1 MAAFLFFLLGIG
13 LIYLTR
19 GFWISSPENATAEP
33 SILNRN
39 IIPLLH
45 QHISFYRAL
54 DESEKRHFE
63 EEIHEFLSKV
73 KIIPVDTEIEDLDRV
88 LVAASAVIPLFAFRD
103 WFYRNISV
111 VEIYEDAFNENFETH
126 GAQRKILGMVGG
138 GVMNNRMSLSQKAL
152 RLGFSNETD
161 KRNTAIHEFVHLLDM
176 SDGAADGVPHILLD
190 KHLTLPWLEL
200 IREEIESIRLGDSE
214 IDDYGGTNEAEFFAV
229 AAEYFFERPEMME
242 KRNPRLYE
250 LMVKAFKREPEL
262 DRNTKPEEPGRNDLC
277 WCGSGLKYKKCHW
290 TA

>member
-1 MAAFLFFLLGIG
+1 MLPFLFFLLF
-13 LIYLTR
+13 LVLVYLTR
-19 GFWISSPENATAEP
+19 GYWKSPAESVAIEATE
-33 SILNRN
+33 LDTK

-45 QHISFYRAL
+45 QHVSFYRAL
-54 DESEKRHFE
+54 DEFEKRHFE

-103 WFYRNISV
+103 WFYRNIAV
-111 VEIYEDAFNENFETH
+111 VEIYKDAFNENFETH
-126 GAQRKILGMVGG
+126 GAQRRILGMVGG

-190 KHLTLPWLEL
+190 KHLTLPWLEF
-200 IREEIESIRLGDSE
+200 IREEIERIKMGDSE

-229 AAEYFFERPEMME
+229 ASEYFFERPELME
-242 KRNPRLYE
+242 KKNPRLFE
-250 LMVKAFKREPEL
+250 LMVMAFKREPEL
-262 DRNTKPEEPGRNDLC
+262 DGSAKPEEPGRNDLC

-290 TA
+290 AA